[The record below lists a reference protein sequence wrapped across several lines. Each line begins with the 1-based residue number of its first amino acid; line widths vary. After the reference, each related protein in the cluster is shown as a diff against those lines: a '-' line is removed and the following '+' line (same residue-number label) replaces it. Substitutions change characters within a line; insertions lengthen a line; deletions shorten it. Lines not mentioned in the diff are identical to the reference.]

1 MNDWTQTTAWLYAW
15 AMERLPLLLDLSIRL
30 GFILLLAWVLRM
42 LARRAINL
50 VYTALR
56 NRAESNEDIKRI
68 DTLVRVGRYAASA
81 VIVVLAAGL
90 ALSVL
95 GVSVAPLLATAGVAG
110 IAIGFGAQ
118 SLVKDLFSGFFVL
131 LENQI
136 RVGDV
141 VSIAGHSGV
150 VEEVTLRYV
159 RLRDYEGNVHFVPN
173 GEITTV
179 TSLSRGFAH
188 AVIDVG
194 IHYRERVDDIFAL
207 MKDVA
212 AGLRTD
218 ETLGPKILEDL
229 EIAGIESWAD
239 SAVTLRARF
248 KVLPLA
254 QWEIRREYLRRLK
267 AAFDERGHEIPYPQV
282 TLSFAR
288 ETEEVLVDQVAG
300 RLAPKARAPA

>member
-1 MNDWTQTTAWLYAW
+1 MSDWTQTTAWLYAW

-56 NRAESNEDIKRI
+56 NRADSNEDIKRI

-118 SLVKDLFSGFFVL
+118 SLVKDLFSGCFVL

-141 VSIAGHSGV
+141 VSIAGHSV
-150 VEEVTLRYV
+150 IVEEVTLRYV

-194 IHYRERVDDIFAL
+194 VHYRERVDDIFEL
-207 MKDVA
+207 MKEVA
-212 AGLRTD
+212 AGLRQD

-288 ETEEVLVDQVAG
+288 ETEAVLVDQVAG
-300 RLAPKARAPA
+300 RLAPKALAPV